1 MGLSVELSLRNS
13 SCWGASGLL
22 VSHCSDKIPTEQRE
36 QEREG
41 WLQLMVPGEQHSRAP
56 CGSRHV
62 RPLMHIL
69 ADQEAGEGERKH
81 LVTLSLFTQSGTS
94 SP

>member
-1 MGLSVELSLRNS
+1 MGLSAELSLRNS
-13 SCWGASGLL
+13 SCWGAPGLL
-22 VSHCSDKIPTEQRE
+22 VSHCSDKMPTEQRE

-41 WLQLMVPGEQHSRAP
+41 WLQLMVPGEQHSRAT

-62 RPLMHIL
+62 RPLMHFL

-81 LVTLSLFTQSGTS
+81 LVTLSLSTQSGTS